1 MGSPA
6 QLSPT
11 YLHSIAIIVSSNRG
25 RPVFS
30 VSMSGRGFESQCG
43 QIVAVKYT
51 PVFTSEQSQGQ
62 GSGSTKHNNT
72 DTMYYN
78 AIQYYQALLIST
90 FDPQTRLGCCRD
102 HFVLSH
108 H

>member
-25 RPVFS
+25 RAVFS
-30 VSMSGRGFESQCG
+30 VSMSGLGFESQCG

-51 PVFTSEQSQGQ
+51 PVFTQRPRSQGHR
-62 GSGSTKHNNT
+62 STKHN
-72 DTMYYN
+72 TMQYS
-78 AIQYYQALLIST
+78 AIQYNQAALIST
-90 FDPQTRLGCCRD
+90 FDPQIRLGSCRD
-102 HFVLSH
+102 HFVFSRELY
-108 H
+108 